1 MLIDPLPAITYR
13 VLLARLLEKSTTALQ
28 ALAILFKFV
37 KKVSSSACLTSMTVF
52 GNYTLRDNQDVSKFY
67 LLFQK
72 NRGGGQLPLLLPPG
86 YATAGVPV
94 YYHWTPIV
102 QFIML

>member
-1 MLIDPLPAITYR
+1 MLIDPLPAIAYR
-13 VLLARLLEKSTTALQ
+13 VLLARLLKKSTTALQ

-37 KKVSSSACLTSMTVF
+37 KKYLAQLVTSMTAF

-72 NRGGGQLPLLLPPG
+72 NGGANAPFAPPWLRHCLRVPIILLRS
-86 YATAGVPV
+86 
-94 YYHWTPIV
+94 
-102 QFIML
+102 